1 MKLNKEFISH
11 HTGKESILVPT
22 GAANFFG
29 LVKGNATFGA
39 VVELLEK
46 GCSETEIVKTLCERF
61 DGPKDKI
68 AADVSRAIAEL
79 KKIGAVE
86 D

>member
-11 HTGKESILVPT
+11 NTGKESILVPT
-22 GAANFFG
+22 GAAGFFG

-39 VVELLEK
+39 VIELLEK
-46 GCSETEIVKTLCERF
+46 NCSEQEIVKTLCERF
-61 DGPKDKI
+61 DGPEDKI
-68 AADVSRAIAEL
+68 AADVSKAIEEL
-79 KKIGAVE
+79 RKIGAVE